1 MKELI
6 LVQLLPALF
15 EWAIIAVLGVFC
27 ALFKQWT
34 GIQIDDKH
42 KNAFQSALTNGAKL
56 LLLPGGTI
64 DDAIDYVLRSVPD
77 AVKRF
82 DINDRD
88 DIRTYLEP
96 HLLSLQAATGRD
108 FLRSNPIRADPK

>member
-6 LVQLLPALF
+6 LLQLLPALF
-15 EWAIIAVLGVFC
+15 DWAIVAALGLFC

-56 LLLPGGTI
+56 LLIPGGRI
-64 DDAIDYVLRSVPD
+64 DDAIDYVMRSVPD
-77 AVKRF
+77 ALKRF
-82 DINDRD
+82 DINTREDVH
-88 DIRTYLEP
+88 TYLEP
-96 HLLSLQAATGRD
+96 HLLSLQAATGRE
-108 FLRSNPIRADPK
+108 FPRSNPIRADPK

>member
-15 EWAIIAVLGVFC
+15 DWAIVAVLGVFC

-42 KNAFQSALTNGAKL
+42 KNAFQSALANGAKL

-64 DDAIDYVLRSVPD
+64 DDAIDYVMRSVPD
-77 AVKRF
+77 ALKRF
-82 DINDRD
+82 DVNTREDVQ
-88 DIRTYLEP
+88 TYLEP
-96 HLLSLQAATGRD
+96 HLLSQKAATGKD
-108 FLRSNPIRADPK
+108 FTRSNPIRADPT

>member
-15 EWAIIAVLGVFC
+15 DWAIVALIAAFC
-27 ALFKQWT
+27 GLFKQWT

-42 KNAFQSALTNGAKL
+42 KNAFQSALANGAKL

-64 DDAIDYVLRSVPD
+64 DEAIDYVMRSVPD
-77 AVKRF
+77 ALKRF

-96 HLLSLQAATGRD
+96 HLLGLQAATGRD
-108 FLRSNPIRADPK
+108 ILRSNPIRADPT